1 EEGGAD
7 GNGPH
12 QQTSRSG
19 DRAAD
24 QESCEDALQA
34 DADVLHQFAA
44 FQHLPSGR
52 QHQERRRKE
61 LRLEEC
67 RGDHVPQYDQPDDGG
82 DIDEMI
88 ALDPAKRQA
97 RRRRHSVSGP
107 DVLCR
112 PDVRYGPPACAFSV
126 SALMRPHISP
136 NPGLLRRRGRG
147 SSTGMIAASRDSGP
161 LVMTPMRS
169 ASKTASVI
177 SWVMNTI
184 VLPVLCQI
192 STSSLCIRPRA

>member
-24 QESCEDALQA
+24 QESREDALQA

-61 LRLEEC
+61 LRLEE
-67 RGDHVPQYDQPDDGG
+67 RGGDQVPQHDQPDDGG
-82 DIDEMI
+82 DINEMI
-88 ALDPAKRQA
+88 ALDPAERQA
-97 RRRRHSVSGP
+97 RRWRHSLSGP
-107 DVLCR
+107 GADLSL
-112 PDVRYGPPACAFSV
+112 GPFASSFSV
-126 SALMRPHISP
+126 TTLLRSPISP
-136 NPGLLRRRGRG
+136 KPGLLLRRGRDG
-147 SSTGMIAASRDSGP
+147 SIGMIASSRDSGP

-169 ASKTASVI
+169 ASRTASVI

-192 STSSLCIRPRA
+192 STSSLCIRPRV